1 MLTYILILFFQLLF
15 SDSKPITLF
24 YVTHYVTT
32 VTYLFIVQE
41 IKLKEKKR
49 KRKIKLK
56 KIDKITILIEVEGKR
71 YITRFIEQMR
81 AR

>member
-1 MLTYILILFFQLLF
+1 
-15 SDSKPITLF
+15 
-24 YVTHYVTT
+24 VTT